1 MVYQKNQKNAGHHP
15 GLGFDMPSWID
26 PILWIK
32 PDQHGDALLFPVFEG
47 FPWISSIYNDH
58 LFCLSRKGFF
68 LTVKNRQWI
77 FTEVGS
83 YYCHCFPASRG
94 SLRAERRRF
103 RKTWTNV
110 LAVSD
115 HGPRVGLSSDLTFSY
130 RSGNMWI
137 DCNDILE
144 LLAFVGQVDEHQQK
158 KTLKQLKQE
167 WLFKELSGRL
177 ATWLA
182 AKALAKHVSLPKFQ
196 ISV

>member
-1 MVYQKNQKNAGHHP
+1 MVYQKNHQCRSSSRP
-15 GLGFDMPSWID
+15 GLRYAQLDWSD
-26 PILWIK
+26 PVNQTRPTWWCTT
-32 PDQHGDALLFPVFEG
+32 LFQFLRD
-47 FPWISSIYNDH
+47 FLYIYIYNDN
-58 LFCLSRKGFF
+58 LFCLSRKGSF
-68 LTVKNRQWI
+68 LTVKNRQWF

-103 RKTWTNV
+103 RKTWTKV

-158 KTLKQLKQE
+158 MTLKQLKQE

-182 AKALAKHVSLPKFQ
+182 AKALANHVSLPKFQ